1 MARDRLYLGMKRNI
15 LAITGALALAAC
27 VESPD
32 LGEEAAAVKNGGGFD
47 CDVLG
52 CSSNSAWLGPIEF
65 HELDETGTTANK
77 EGLKIHSFVKNGYNY
92 EVDVTNASLVARRYW
107 MGIPITLSGANLVGS
122 VMTVKGQ
129 GRTFEIHFMSWF
141 QQPLWQ
147 GPSYAVDAFD
157 LRWYETATGTIRQ
170 PVCKN
175 PPQGKDGDPY
185 WTSNMEAIFFTGDRF
200 DRETL
205 RVIASGP
212 REAGP
217 WFNIA
222 CAGNVMAKMAMNRY
236 THATRDSAHVTT
248 WQQRQAMLKMYTSDV
263 CDTGDA
269 FTVAGTPL
277 KWENTWSWES
287 PTYQSTPEALWD
299 ENGAL
304 CLGTHRLNK
313 APDDMDDQIRAACGS
328 VGRTLQPC
336 ASYTLPSGT
345 AHLVTHSAADVD
357 P

>member
-32 LGEEAAAVKNGGGFD
+32 LGTEVAAVKNGGGFD

-52 CSSNSAWLGPIEF
+52 CSSNSAWLGPFEF
-65 HELDETGTTANK
+65 HELDETRQQANL
-77 EGLKIHSFVKNGYNY
+77 EGLRITSFKKNGLDY

-107 MGIPITLSGANLVGS
+107 MGIPFTLSGANLVGS
-122 VMTVKGQ
+122 TMTVQGH
-129 GRTFEIHFMSWF
+129 GRTFEILFLAHFL
-141 QQPLWQ
+141 QPLWQ
-147 GPSYAVDAFD
+147 EKQLGQSVDAFD
-157 LRWYETATGTIRQ
+157 LRWYEEATGTARQ

-175 PPQGKDGDPY
+175 PPQGKDGDPL
-185 WTSNMEAIFFTGDRF
+185 WTSNMEAIFYTGDRYRR
-200 DRETL
+200 DTL
-205 RVIASGP
+205 EVIASNP

-222 CAGNVMAKMAMNRY
+222 CAGNVLAKLAMNRH
-236 THATRDSAHVTT
+236 THATRGPTVTT

-263 CDTGDA
+263 CGTGDA
-269 FTVAGTPL
+269 FTVSGTPL
-277 KWENTWSWES
+277 KWESKWGWES
-287 PTYQSTPEALWD
+287 PTYYATPEALWN
-299 ENGAL
+299 EEGAL

-313 APDDMDDQIRAACGS
+313 TPDDMDSQIATACAA
-328 VGRTLQPC
+328 VGRTLEPC
-336 ASYTLPSGT
+336 SSYVPSTT
-345 AHLVTHSAADVD
+345 AYLATHSAAAVG